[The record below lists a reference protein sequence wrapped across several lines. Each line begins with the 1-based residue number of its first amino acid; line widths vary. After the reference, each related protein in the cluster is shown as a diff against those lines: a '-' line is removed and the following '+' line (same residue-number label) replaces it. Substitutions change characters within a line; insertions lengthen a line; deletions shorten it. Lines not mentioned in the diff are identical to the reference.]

1 MIASP
6 IRAAAAAVALLG
18 LLGACARTSASAS
31 AVEAPNDSILVGSTP
46 AAGST
51 VSAPV
56 NELVLNFDPPAR
68 LLEITVTGPEGAM
81 PTMITPAGEQLT
93 YSVPL
98 PGLGPGSYRVDWR
111 ASAAGHTH
119 QGSFG
124 FAVN

>member
-1 MIASP
+1 MRAYP
-6 IRAAAAAVALLG
+6 ALGLAAAAALIGILG
-18 LLGACARTSASAS
+18 GCAQPPSPAAPASS
-31 AVEAPNDSILVGSTP
+31 SQDSILVGSSP

-51 VSAPV
+51 VEGPI

-68 LLEITVTGPEGAM
+68 LMEVTVTGPDGTM
-81 PTMITPAGEQLT
+81 PTMITPVGEVAR

-111 ASAAGHTH
+111 ASAAGSAH

-124 FAVN
+124 FRVQ